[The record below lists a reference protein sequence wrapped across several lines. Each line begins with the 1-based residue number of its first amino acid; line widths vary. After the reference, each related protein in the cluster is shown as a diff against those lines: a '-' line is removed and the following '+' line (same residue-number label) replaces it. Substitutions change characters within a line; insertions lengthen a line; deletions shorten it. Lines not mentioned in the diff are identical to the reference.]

1 MIRNIV
7 LDMGNVLLDYNPD
20 VSLNR
25 FCPDEE
31 AKKII
36 RKELFEGP
44 EWAMGDRG
52 EIADGDRYERVKP
65 RVPEKYRK
73 ALQDCA
79 LYWDICMTP
88 VAGAKSFCE
97 YVRSKGRRIYV
108 LSNASDKF
116 YEYFPNF
123 APLEYFD
130 GILVS
135 ADEGVTKPDRR
146 IYEIFLARFG
156 LKPEECLF
164 IDDREDNVEGAKAAG
179 MQACVFRNDFEAIK
193 AAYALS

>member
-1 MIRNIV
+1 MIKNIV

-20 VSLNR
+20 VSLDR

-36 RKELFEGP
+36 RRELFGGP

-52 EIADGDRYERVKP
+52 EIADSERYERVAP
-65 RVPEKYRK
+65 RVPEKYRE
-73 ALQDCA
+73 ALKNCA
-79 LYWDICMTP
+79 MYWDICMMP
-88 VAGAKSFCE
+88 VDGAMDFCE
-97 YVRSKGRRIYV
+97 YVRSKGYKLYV

-123 APLEYFD
+123 APIKYFD
-130 GILVS
+130 GVVVS

-146 IYEIFLARFG
+146 IYEIFLERFA

-164 IDDREDNVEGAKAAG
+164 IDDREDNVEGARAAG
-179 MQACVFRNDFEAIK
+179 MQAVVFRNDFGAVR
-193 AAYALS
+193 AVFD